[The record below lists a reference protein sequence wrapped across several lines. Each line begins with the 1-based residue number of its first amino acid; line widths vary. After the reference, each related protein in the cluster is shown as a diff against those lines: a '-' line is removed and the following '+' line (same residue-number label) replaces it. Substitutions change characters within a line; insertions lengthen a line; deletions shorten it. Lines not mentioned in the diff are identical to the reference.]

1 MAISKVDGRTAL
13 CSEQEP
19 SRVTRPEIL
28 YVGISSWYFLGL
40 LESLSFVNIQGES

>member
-13 CSEQEP
+13 CLEQEP
-19 SRVTRPEIL
+19 SQVTWPEIL
-28 YVGISSWYFLGL
+28 YVGITQLVFPGA